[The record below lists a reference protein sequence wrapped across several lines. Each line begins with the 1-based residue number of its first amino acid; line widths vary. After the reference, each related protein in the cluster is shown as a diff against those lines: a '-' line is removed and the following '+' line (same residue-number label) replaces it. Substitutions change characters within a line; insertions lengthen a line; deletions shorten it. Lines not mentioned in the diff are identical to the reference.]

1 MATRAIHSICEYSS
15 LAYQSHFPGQFF
27 FLRCAM
33 KWIRMMTFGK
43 WVKIWQMK
51 LKDFSMIGAMDKFQA
66 KFLLLV
72 THLEE
77 L

>member
-1 MATRAIHSICEYSS
+1 
-15 LAYQSHFPGQFF
+15 
-27 FLRCAM
+27 M